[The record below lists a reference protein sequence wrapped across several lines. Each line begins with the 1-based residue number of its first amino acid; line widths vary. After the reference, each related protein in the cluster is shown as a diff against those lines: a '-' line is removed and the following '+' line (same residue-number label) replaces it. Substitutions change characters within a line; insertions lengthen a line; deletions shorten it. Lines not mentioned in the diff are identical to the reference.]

1 MVRAGM
7 IFILKIV
14 TAGSTFAWR
23 FDCTSTSVVEPKSL
37 FKINDCFYEDIFA
50 TMRTTIFFI
59 FFGSVMYTSRRRACQ
74 FLDLSPE

>member
-37 FKINDCFYEDIFA
+37 FKVVA
-50 TMRTTIFFI
+50 PQVSAVFI
-59 FFGSVMYTSRRRACQ
+59 LRVAMKVAVDRDTYMMHHS
-74 FLDLSPE
+74 